1 MTTAGGLL
9 TLGAVEF
16 VRRKMEQSGS
26 QILILVLILSSGSL
40 SIFLLIFALTAN
52 IPLAVA
58 TWLVIYVL
66 RRAVSPVYTIW
77 FNERLSSNLRA
88 TMLSFSGQVDALGQ
102 VLGGPPVGWL
112 GKTRGV
118 SAGLLASALLVIP
131 AALVLVPILKRRNL
145 SLLEGDGGQSGLPEN
160 PCS

>member
-1 MTTAGGLL
+1 
-9 TLGAVEF
+9 
-16 VRRKMEQSGS
+16 
-26 QILILVLILSSGSL
+26 
-40 SIFLLIFALTAN
+40 
-52 IPLAVA
+52 
-58 TWLVIYVL
+58 
-66 RRAVSPVYTIW
+66 
-77 FNERLSSNLRA
+77 
-88 TMLSFSGQVDALGQ
+88 MLSFSGQVDALGQ